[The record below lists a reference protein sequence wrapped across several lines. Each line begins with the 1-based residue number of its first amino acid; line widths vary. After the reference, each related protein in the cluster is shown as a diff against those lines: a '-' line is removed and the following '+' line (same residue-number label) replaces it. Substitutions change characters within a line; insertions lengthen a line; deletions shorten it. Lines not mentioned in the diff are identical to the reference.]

1 MKNILKKKILDLD
14 FFKIA
19 HETKLEKQLNK
30 LPKEVKFCKKCVVS
44 NQRPRISFD
53 ENGICS
59 ACNWF
64 EEKKKIDW
72 NLREKEFI
80 ELLKKYRKNNGEYDC
95 IVPGS
100 GGKDSGMIAHILKYK
115 YNMNPLY
122 VTWSPLL
129 YTEIGLKNLQNLY
142 NSGIDGKVF
151 TPNRELQ
158 RKVSLLGLILVGN
171 HFEAFGRGQVCYPFH
186 VANELNIKLVMYG
199 ENGELEYGGSLKNKD
214 KYGQPIEDWDELYHK
229 GTSTKELLKHGVEI
243 GVLNNEEL
251 NHPSFKYYSAPD
263 KSQLKDKSIEFV
275 WYGFFHNWIP
285 QENFYY
291 ASKNYNFEVNPLGRS
306 EGTYNKYASLDDATD
321 PLHYYMSYIK
331 FGIGR
336 ATSDAAHEIRDG
348 HITRDEGIQLVKKFD
363 HEIPSKSMQ
372 ITLDYLNISRQ
383 NLEQITDGF
392 RERNTNLWR
401 KTNQDWE
408 LKHSV
413 YKNNL

>member
-1 MKNILKKKILDLD
+1 MKNILSKQKLDLN
-14 FFKIA
+14 FYKLSY
-19 HETKLEKQLNK
+19 ESTLEKQLEK
-30 LPKEVKFCKKCVVS
+30 LPKEIKFCKKCVVS
-44 NQRPRISFD
+44 NQRPRITFD
-53 ENGICS
+53 QNGVCS

-72 NLREKEFI
+72 SLRQKQFQD
-80 ELLKKYRKNNGEYDC
+80 LLNKFRKNNGEYDVL
-95 IVPGS
+95 VPGS

-115 YNMNPLY
+115 YKMNPLY

-129 YTEIGLKNLQNLY
+129 YTDVGINNLQNLY

-151 TPNRELQ
+151 TPNRDIQ
-158 RKVSLLGLILVGN
+158 RKISLLGLTFIGN

-229 GTSTKELLKHGVEI
+229 GTNTKELLDEGVKI
-243 GVLNNEEL
+243 GLLSKNEAD
-251 NHPSFKYYSAPD
+251 HPSIKYYSAPNRD
-263 KSQLKDKSIEFV
+263 ELAKKKIEFV
-275 WYGFFHNWIP
+275 WFGYFNNWIP

-291 ASKNYNFEVNPLGRS
+291 AAKNYNFEVNPLGRS

-321 PLHYYMSYIK
+321 PLHYYLAYIK

-336 ATSDAAHEIRDG
+336 STSDAAHEIRDG
-348 HITRDEGIQLVKKFD
+348 HITREEGVQLVKKFD
-363 HEIPSKSMQ
+363 HEIPSNSMD
-372 ITLDYLNISRQ
+372 ITLDYLNITRDD
-383 NLEQITDGF
+383 LEQITSAF

-401 KTNQDWE
+401 KTNEDWT
-408 LKHSV
+408 LKHAV
-413 YKNNL
+413 YK